1 MSWEGDFTTAGQPSL
16 DKVSND
22 SFFSGPLVFFVFFI
36 LLLLLHLEELRVSAR
51 NAGLNVEK

>member
-22 SFFSGPLVFFVFFI
+22 SFFSGPLVFLVFF